1 MKELA
6 TQKLT
11 QEWAEL
17 RKSKPDQY
25 IRAMA
30 PAVLDALKE
39 FVQQDNE
46 FAQAVVQGGAFADCM
61 KKVSG
66 GVKSGAISDL
76 DAYRLAVQFYF
87 PGADIRC
94 QMTVNLCASVE
105 QDSPE
110 TDKAVVLDLF
120 DLL

>member
-11 QEWAEL
+11 QEWNEL
-17 RKSKPDQY
+17 GKSKPDQY

-30 PAVLDALKE
+30 PAVLDTLKE
-39 FVQQDNE
+39 FVKQDNE

-61 KKVSG
+61 KAVSG
-66 GVKSGAISDL
+66 GVKNGAISDL

-105 QDSPE
+105 QDTTE
-110 TDKAVVLDLF
+110 TDKAVVLDLL

>member
-11 QEWAEL
+11 KEWAEL
-17 RKSKPDQY
+17 SKSKPDRY
-25 IRAMA
+25 TKAMA

-39 FVQQDNE
+39 FVQQNDE

-61 KKVSG
+61 KAVSG
-66 GVKSGAISDL
+66 GVKNGAISDL